1 MKIKNV
7 GLKSFPI
14 ILAICAICLC
24 FPKVL
29 RSETVM
35 LSVGYGYLFPNDS
48 GFKGVYGKSVRLPE
62 FKLGVRFISD
72 FYLYG
77 SFFTFSKDGLT
88 PELQES
94 AHSKQQFLGGG
105 IGYFPNLTK
114 NKKWKG
120 FAGVGVMNVNYKEET
135 MELLVKG
142 NKIGFLIECGL
153 YFREKYMFLGLNAAY
168 VEAKDTY
175 EEVNFKMGGA
185 RTSVVL
191 GFIF

>member
-1 MKIKNV
+1 MKNNKV
-7 GLKSFPI
+7 GLKFFPFILVILAVCLSFPKYLI
-14 ILAICAICLC
+14 
-24 FPKVL
+24 
-29 RSETVM
+29 SDTVM

-48 GFKGVYGKSVRLPE
+48 GFKDVYGKNVGLPE

-88 PELQES
+88 PELQEP

-135 MELLVKG
+135 MELLVEG

-168 VEAKDTY
+168 VEAKDNY
-175 EEVNFKMGGA
+175 EGFDFKMGGA